1 LERHEPQGRVFFLWK
16 NMAVLKTASEQQS
29 RSNANAFF
37 GAPARAMTPVEQNQ
51 RAMSA
56 QFYPKST
63 GSVLGASTGPGG
75 FSGGGAPTP
84 VQSGPSPEQLA
95 VQNGSNQV
103 RNDINSGYDS
113 YFNSLND
120 QLNTTLPGQR
130 AAQEG
135 IANSQ
140 YQQGVSQLDTQKNL
154 GVQDLNTQREK
165 ATTQQGKTLQDLTDN
180 IRNLFQSG
188 NTYLGARGAA
198 DSSAADQYSY
208 ALTKMGSK
216 QRGDVTSQYAGI
228 QNDINGRESRLNEIY
243 NGQVKDLGFQRDQQ
257 INSIAQWFGEQQN
270 ALKQAQAQGQL
281 AKGQDLASLSRDL
294 LNNAMSSLQQVQQ
307 QHQAQT
313 SALQEWAMNHSNDI
327 NSLKQNLSQV
337 SQTNYAMPTA
347 APLNGSP
354 SVAGGNAAGLFGYG
368 NAQDQKTNLFGQPI
382 R

>member
-1 LERHEPQGRVFFLWK
+1 MYWRGTNRKVVSFFCGK
-16 NMAVLKTASEQQS
+16 NTMPTLTNNLLGQFQNKYNLTPGPTRTINAGTPTAG
-29 RSNANAFF
+29 NPV
-37 GAPARAMTPVEQNQ
+37 APVAAP
-51 RAMSA
+51 
-56 QFYPKST
+56 
-63 GSVLGASTGPGG
+63 
-75 FSGGGAPTP
+75 APTP
-84 VQSGPSPEQLA
+84 AAPNPQDQVNQQT
-95 VQNGSNQV
+95 NQV
-103 RNDINSGYDS
+103 RNDINSGYNN

-120 QLNTTLPGQR
+120 QLNTALPGQK